1 MRDPKPF
8 SPLPFFFSILLLS
21 LGFALFSYFRPFPTT
36 ETEWEFLANIKAA
49 TEEGGLISSRE
60 PLAIWFVVAWKKL
73 FGTNYIPS
81 FLVLAGLFYSLF
93 LHLFMLLLRSEE
105 WKRNHYLLVY
115 LAAFLPFSYGFP
127 TSYFTETLCL
137 VFLLL
142 VFLTFRLEKM
152 TDLLIFPTFTALAF
166 FSSFIMFYLGF
177 TFFVIFTGIRGSR
190 KAAQKTSVFYK
201 KRNVPFLFLLG
212 YLGFFILSLFYFSYT
227 NFFGPSSIS
236 FLFKTWYTS
245 ALLIL
250 LPLVVLGIGHVLL
263 KTEKELNT
271 ITASVVI
278 VLFIAVSIYFVFKN
292 LKTADKEPWELQSKN
307 LTKAFGQALILK
319 SDPIYLPK
327 EFSFAFYF
335 QTGTKTKYMREETVT
350 DKSFLYVNG
359 IWNQDIQLVQKSG
372 LFRRNSRS
380 FAIVPI
386 SENDVLI
393 QRATSEKIRNEKS
406 LQFIVKKV
414 DEAWLETT
422 IKHPFDVYTAGLQKK
437 FGYLTFY

>member
-8 SPLPFFFSILLLS
+8 SPLPFFFSILFLS
-21 LGFALFSYFRPFPTT
+21 LGFALFSYFRPFPTS
-36 ETEWEFLANIKAA
+36 ESEWEFLANIKAA
-49 TEEGGLISSRE
+49 VEEGGLISARE

-73 FGTNYIPS
+73 FGMNYIPS

-152 TDLLIFPTFTALAF
+152 TDLLIFPSFTILAF

-177 TFFVIFTGIRGSR
+177 TFFVILTGIRGSR

-201 KRNVPFLFLLG
+201 KKNVPFLFLLG
-212 YLGFFILSLFYFSYT
+212 YLGFFILSLIYFSYAD
-227 NFFGPSSIS
+227 FFGPNSIS

-278 VLFIAVSIYFVFKN
+278 VVSIAVSIYFIFKN
-292 LKTADKEPWELQSKN
+292 LSASDKEPWELQSKN

-350 DKSFLYVNG
+350 DKSFLYVDG

-372 LFRRNSRS
+372 LFRRNQRA

-386 SENDVLI
+386 SEDDVLI
-393 QRATSEKIRNEKS
+393 QRTTTEKIRNEKS
-406 LQFIVKKV
+406 LNFIVKKV
-414 DEAWLETT
+414 DEAWSEIPT
-422 IKHPFDVYTAGLQKK
+422 KRPFDNYTTGLQKK

>member
-8 SPLPFFFSILLLS
+8 SPLPFFFSILFLS
-21 LGFALFSYFRPFPTT
+21 FAFALFSYFRPFPTS

-49 TEEGGLISSRE
+49 VEEGGLVSSRE

-73 FGTNYIPS
+73 FGMNYIPS

-152 TDLLIFPTFTALAF
+152 TDLLVFPTFTILAF

-177 TFFVIFTGIRGSR
+177 TFFVILTGIRGSR

-201 KRNVPFLFLLG
+201 KKNVPFLFLLG
-212 YLGFFILSLFYFSYT
+212 YLGFFLLSLIYFSYAD
-227 NFFGPSSIS
+227 FFGPNSIS

-271 ITASVVI
+271 VTASIVI
-278 VLFIAVSIYFVFKN
+278 VVSIAVSIYFIFKN
-292 LKTADKEPWELQSKN
+292 LSASDKEPWELQSKN

-335 QTGTKTKYMREETVT
+335 QTGTKTKYMREETVS
-350 DKSFLYVNG
+350 DKSYLYVEG

-372 LFRRNSRS
+372 LFRRNQRTFS
-380 FAIVPI
+380 IVPI
-386 SENDVLI
+386 SEDDVLI
-393 QRATSEKIRNEKS
+393 QRATSEKIKNEKN
-406 LQFIVKKV
+406 LNFIAKKV
-414 DEAWLETT
+414 DDAWFS
-422 IKHPFDVYTAGLQKK
+422 IPAKRPFDLYTAGLQKK

>member
-1 MRDPKPF
+1 M
-8 SPLPFFFSILLLS
+8 
-21 LGFALFSYFRPFPTT
+21 
-36 ETEWEFLANIKAA
+36 ANIKAA
-49 TEEGGLISSRE
+49 TEEGGLVSTRE

-73 FGTNYIPS
+73 FGMNYIPS

-93 LHLFMLLLRSEE
+93 LHLFMLLLRSTE

-201 KRNVPFLFLLG
+201 KKNVPFLFLLG
-212 YLGFFILSLFYFSYT
+212 YLGFFILSLIYFSYSD
-227 NFFGPSSIS
+227 FFGPNSIG
-236 FLFKTWYTS
+236 FLFKTWYSS

-250 LPLVVLGIGHVLL
+250 LPLVVLGIGHILL

-271 ITASVVI
+271 ITASVVV
-278 VLFIAVSIYFVFKN
+278 VLSIAASIYFIFKN
-292 LKTADKEPWELQSKN
+292 LNASDKEPWELQSKN

-335 QTGTKTKYMREETVT
+335 QTGTKTKYMREETVS
-350 DKSFLYVNG
+350 DKSFLYVDG

-372 LFRRNSRS
+372 LFRRNSRA

-386 SENDVLI
+386 SEADVLI
-393 QRATSEKIRNEKS
+393 QRATSEKIRNEKN
-406 LQFIVKKV
+406 LNFIVKKV
-414 DEAWLETT
+414 DEAWEGTP
-422 IKHPFDVYTAGLQKK
+422 IKRPFDFYTAGLQKK

>member
-1 MRDPKPF
+1 M
-8 SPLPFFFSILLLS
+8 
-21 LGFALFSYFRPFPTT
+21 
-36 ETEWEFLANIKAA
+36 ANIKAF

-73 FGTNYIPS
+73 FGMNYIPS

-152 TDLLIFPTFTALAF
+152 TDLLIFPTFTILAF

-177 TFFVIFTGIRGSR
+177 TFFVILTGIRGSR

-201 KRNVPFLFLLG
+201 KKNLPFLFLLG
-212 YLGFFILSLFYFSYT
+212 YLGFFVLSLIYFSYT
-227 NFFGPSSIS
+227 DFFGPNSIG

-263 KTEKELNT
+263 NTEKELNT

-278 VLFIAVSIYFVFKN
+278 VVSIAVSIYFIFKN
-292 LKTADKEPWELQSKN
+292 LNASDKEPWEIQSKN

-335 QTGTKTKYMREETVT
+335 QTGTKTKYMREETVS
-350 DKSFLYVNG
+350 DKSFLYVEG

-372 LFRRNSRS
+372 LFRRNQRS

-386 SENDVLI
+386 SEHDVLI
-393 QRATSEKIRNEKS
+393 QRVTSEKIKNEKS
-406 LQFIVKKV
+406 LNFITKKV
-414 DEAWLETT
+414 DEAWLSTPA
-422 IKHPFDVYTAGLQKK
+422 KSPFDLYTAGLQKK

>member
-8 SPLPFFFSILLLS
+8 SPLPFVFSILLLS

-36 ETEWEFLANIKAA
+36 ETEWEFLANIKSV
-49 TEEGGLISSRE
+49 TEEGGLVSSRE

-73 FGTNYIPS
+73 FGMNYIPS

-152 TDLLIFPTFTALAF
+152 TDLLIFPTFTILAF
-166 FSSFIMFYLGF
+166 LSSFIMFYLGF

-201 KRNVPFLFLLG
+201 KKNVPFLFLLG
-212 YLGFFILSLFYFSYT
+212 YLSFFILSLIYFSYAD
-227 NFFGPSSIS
+227 FFGPNSIG

-271 ITASVVI
+271 ITASVVV
-278 VLFIAVSIYFVFKN
+278 VLSITVSIYFIFKN
-292 LKTADKEPWELQSKN
+292 LSASEKEPWELQSKN

-335 QTGTKTKYMREETVT
+335 QTGTKTKYMREETT
-350 DKSFLYVNG
+350 SDKSFLYVDG

-372 LFRRNSRS
+372 LFRRNSRAL
-380 FAIVPI
+380 AIVSI
-386 SENDVLI
+386 SEDDVLI
-393 QRATSEKIRNEKS
+393 QRATAERMRNEKNLS
-406 LQFIVKKV
+406 FIVKKV
-414 DEAWLETT
+414 DEAWSDTAV
-422 IKHPFDVYTAGLQKK
+422 KRPFDVYTAGLQKK
-437 FGYLTFY
+437 FGYLSFY